1 MDPCFVNAAEILQI
15 SSSRDILVG
24 DQNRNLSIRL
34 FCVEINDS
42 DELKAVNLLK
52 SEFPRGTKVKIKP
65 YGFKEGI
72 LIAKVSNLKGS
83 KDMSELLTAKNLTK
97 ENCSN

>member
-1 MDPCFVNAAEILQI
+1 MYPCFVNAAEILQI